1 MSEVFD
7 FDTTA
12 ANNDDTPPDGF
23 PENMA
28 YSEVNDSAR
37 ELMAAIARD
46 VQDSRG
52 ALTTAGTAPDYT
64 LNASRDL
71 SGVGLAP
78 QQVFGFRCHSG
89 NSGAATTLNVDS
101 IGALDLVM
109 PDGEDPTLVT
119 NGIYIVAYDST
130 NTRFVVISAT
140 NEGPQLYAESTVG
153 SSRNLSGADFS
164 QLLRVTVNSITLT
177 VPSGLGSG
185 GEQIRIIKILGSGTF
200 TLANSSGGTV
210 YYPNGSDI
218 ANSGSASLG
227 DGTYTLIK
235 LSGSDWV
242 LTDS

>member
-7 FDTTA
+7 FSTTA
-12 ANNDDTPPDGF
+12 ASNNSAAPDGF

-28 YSEVNDSAR
+28 YSDVNDAAR

-46 VQDSRG
+46 VEDGRG
-52 ALTTAGTAPDYT
+52 ALATTGTAPDYA
-64 LNASRDL
+64 LNSSRDV
-71 SGVGLAP
+71 SGGYANG
-78 QQVFGFRCHSG
+78 QVFGFRCHSG

-101 IGALDLVM
+101 LGATTVEM
-109 PDGEDPTLVT
+109 PDGSDPTFVT
-119 NGIYIVAYDST
+119 DGIYVVAYEGS

-140 NEGPQLYAESTVG
+140 NEGPQLYAESTQG
-153 SSRNLSGADFS
+153 TSKSLSSSDFS
-164 QLLRVTVNSITLT
+164 QLIRVTVNAITLT
-177 VPSGLGSG
+177 VPSSLGSG
-185 GEQIRIIKILGSGTF
+185 GEQIRIIKVLGSGTF
-200 TLANSSGGTV
+200 TLTNSSGGTV

-218 ANSGSASLG
+218 ADGNSTSLG